1 VIGGGAFTSTPDQV
15 NDGTTVGNNGNLKPL
30 GSYPSEQCLKPNSS
44 ARHRMTPTWNPG
56 LDPYPQT
63 VGSGVVHLADSVC
76 RWRFRSRE
84 DVMIVIRAVRTATSS
99 CNASW

>member
-1 VIGGGAFTSTPDQV
+1 
-15 NDGTTVGNNGNLKPL
+15 
-30 GSYPSEQCLKPNSS
+30 
-44 ARHRMTPTWNPG
+44 MTPTWNPG

-63 VGSGVVHLADSVC
+63 VGSGVVHLVGSVC

-84 DVMIVIRAVRTATSS
+84 DVMIVIRAVRTAMSS